1 LQYKKVINEI
11 FLYSSSAGTKPLF
24 TRKLGRWC
32 DFDTLVF
39 AAVIS
44 KEERIEKRIARD
56 MANAQ
61 MNASRHGER
70 ETPPWP
76 KKFPVRD

>member
-1 LQYKKVINEI
+1 M
-11 FLYSSSAGTKPLF
+11 
-24 TRKLGRWC
+24 
-32 DFDTLVF
+32 
-39 AAVIS
+39 IS

-56 MANAQ
+56 MMNAE
-61 MNASRHGER
+61 MNASQHGER